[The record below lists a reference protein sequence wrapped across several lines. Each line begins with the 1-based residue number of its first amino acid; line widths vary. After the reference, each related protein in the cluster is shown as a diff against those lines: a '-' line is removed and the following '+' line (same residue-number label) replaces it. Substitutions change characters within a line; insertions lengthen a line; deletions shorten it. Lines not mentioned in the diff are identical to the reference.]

1 MSRYVSYRDFDW
13 VLLGFVLVIC
23 GLGVLQIHSATEHT
37 KFAGAH
43 IKQVYWILAGVG
55 AMFLVSLFNYQ
66 AVLEQIHWM
75 YIAALASLIAVLM
88 FGQRYLGRSGG
99 SDAGWRTFS
108 TIRWVKLI
116 LILAV
121 AKYFADLHEREL
133 SWPDFL
139 KAGLIVGF
147 PMLMVL
153 AQPDLGTALTYLPI
167 AIMGL
172 FLGGLRWRQAGVVL
186 LLGAL
191 CMPLAWHHMKDYQK
205 QRLVSFRE
213 PDADPRGAGYQVTQS
228 LIAVGSGG
236 IWGSNQVSQTHLAF
250 LPVPQTDFIFAAFAE
265 EHGFVGALGV
275 LLLYFIVLM
284 RLTQNAQT
292 APDRAG
298 AFLVMGVVAVL
309 SFHILKGQHWHG
321 GWHFM
326 PVHGNTFAA
335 HESLRVGLPFFSCR
349 SWRCMDGNESV
360 RMPPPPF
367 RELKQVGRDQGCPS
381 HSRGYAWERC
391 HETRLSRFN
400 EQD

>member
-13 VLLGFVLVIC
+13 FLLGFVLVIC
-23 GLGVLQIHSATEHT
+23 ALGVVQIHSATEHT

-43 IKQVYWILAGVG
+43 VRQIYWILAGVG
-55 AMFLVSLFNYQ
+55 AMFLVSLLNYQ
-66 AVLEQIHWM
+66 ALLEQIHWM
-75 YIAALASLIAVLM
+75 YIAALASLIAVIL
-88 FGQRYLGRSGG
+88 FGQKYLGARRWIKMPGG
-99 SDAGWRTFS
+99 GHFQPSE
-108 TIRWVKLI
+108 WVKLI

-139 KAGLIVGF
+139 KAGAIVGF

-153 AQPDLGTALTYLPI
+153 AQPDLGTALTYLPV

-172 FLGGLRWRQAGVVL
+172 FLGGLRWKQALPIVL
-186 LLGAL
+186 IGAVL
-191 CMPLAWHHMKDYQK
+191 VAAVFFSDRVHVLKPYQK
-205 QRLVSFRE
+205 DRLTSFIN
-213 PDADPRGAGYQVTQS
+213 PDADRQGSGYQVKQS

-236 IWGSNQVSQTHLAF
+236 IWGSSQGSQTHLAF

-265 EHGFVGALGV
+265 EHGFVGALAV

-309 SFHILKGQHWHG
+309 SFHILVNIGMVVG
-321 GWHFM
+321 FM
-326 PVHGNTFAA
+326 PVTGIP
-335 HESLRVGLPFFSCR
+335 LPLMSYGGSSVLFMFLALG
-349 SWRCMDGNESV
+349 MVMNV
-360 RMPPPPF
+360 RM
-367 RELKQVGRDQGCPS
+367 R
-381 HSRGYAWERC
+381 
-391 HETRLSRFN
+391 RFVN
-400 EQD
+400 

>member
-23 GLGVLQIHSATEHT
+23 TLGVVQIHSATEHT

-43 IKQVYWILAGVG
+43 LRQIYWILAGVG
-55 AMFLVSLFNYQ
+55 AMFLVSLLNYQ
-66 AVLEQIHWM
+66 ALLEQIHWM
-75 YIAALASLIAVLM
+75 YIAALASLIAVIL
-88 FGQRYLGRSGG
+88 FGQKYLGARRWIKMPGG
-99 SDAGWRTFS
+99 GHFQPSE
-108 TIRWVKLI
+108 WVKLI

-139 KAGLIVGF
+139 KAGAIVGF

-153 AQPDLGTALTYLPI
+153 AQPDLGTALTYLPV

-172 FLGGLRWRQAGVVL
+172 FLGGLRWKQALPIVLIGAALVAAVVFSDRVHIL
-186 LLGAL
+186 K
-191 CMPLAWHHMKDYQK
+191 PYQK
-205 QRLVSFRE
+205 DRLTSFIN
-213 PDADPRGAGYQVTQS
+213 PDADRQGSGYQVKQS

-236 IWGSNQVSQTHLAF
+236 IWGSSQGSQTHLAF

-265 EHGFVGALGV
+265 EHGFVGALAV

-309 SFHILKGQHWHG
+309 SFHILVNIGMVVG
-321 GWHFM
+321 FM
-326 PVHGNTFAA
+326 PVTGIP
-335 HESLRVGLPFFSCR
+335 LPLMSYGGSSVLFMFLALGIV
-349 SWRCMDGNESV
+349 MNV
-360 RMPPPPF
+360 RM
-367 RELKQVGRDQGCPS
+367 R
-381 HSRGYAWERC
+381 
-391 HETRLSRFN
+391 RFVN
-400 EQD
+400 